1 MNIRILA
8 LALLIPAMAL
18 AQSPKAE
25 KPAEKQ
31 SEKKAAKPAA
41 GKSVATVNGV
51 AVPQHRMD
59 FLLQQQQARGQPDS
73 EQMRTMVRDE
83 LVNREI
89 LAQEAQK
96 AGIAKKPEVQAQLDV
111 ARQEI
116 IVSAYLRDWVTKHPI
131 TEAEVQR
138 EYDRAKK
145 QQGDREYKA
154 RHILVE
160 TEDQA
165 KGMIAELKKGA
176 KFDEL
181 ANKNSKDPG
190 SAQRGGDLD
199 WNVPGTYDKQ
209 FAEAMVKLEKGK
221 YTEQPVRTRFGFHVI
236 QLDDVRQTRFPPLA
250 EVKPRIQQM
259 LAQGRIEELIKGLRA
274 KAKIE

>member
-18 AQSPKAE
+18 AQE
-25 KPAEKQ
+25 K

-259 LAQGRIEELIKGLRA
+259 LAQSRIEELIKGLRA
-274 KAKIE
+274 KAKVE